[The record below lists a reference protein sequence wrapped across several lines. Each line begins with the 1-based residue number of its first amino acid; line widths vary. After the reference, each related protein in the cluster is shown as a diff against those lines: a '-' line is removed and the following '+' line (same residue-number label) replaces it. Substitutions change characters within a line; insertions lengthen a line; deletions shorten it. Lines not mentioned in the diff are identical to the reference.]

1 MIKACLFDL
10 DGTLL
15 PMDTEAF
22 VNVYLG
28 ALAPQV
34 AHVIPPDKLV
44 KMIWHATEEMIK
56 NTDEQLTN
64 EQVFERTFLEVSK
77 VSKEEIWPVFDR
89 FYREEFPKLQTHVGR
104 EPLMREVV
112 QAALERG
119 YKVAVATNPVFPK
132 EAIWERMRWAG
143 VDDLP
148 FSLVTVYE
156 EMHFCKPQPCYYLEV
171 ADGLGVKPEECVMI
185 GNDMQEDMVAS
196 TVGMKTFYLQQHRI
210 DRGQPVYPFDME
222 GTAAE
227 LLSAIREGK
236 ELFAAEALKVR

>member
-22 VNVYLG
+22 VKIYLG

-34 AHVIPPDKLV
+34 AHLIPPDKLV

-56 NTDEQLTN
+56 NVDENVTN
-64 EQVFERTFLEVSK
+64 EQVFERVFLQLCGLNK
-77 VSKEEIWPVFDR
+77 GDIWPIFDR
-89 FYREEFPKLQTHVGR
+89 FYRDEFPKLKGHVGHN
-104 EPLMREVV
+104 PLMREVV
-112 QAALERG
+112 QAAVDKG

-132 EAIWERMRWAG
+132 EAIHERMRWAG

-148 FSLVTVYE
+148 FEVVTVYE
-156 EMHFCKPQPCYYLEV
+156 EMHFCKPQPKYYLEV
-171 ADGLGVKPEECVMI
+171 AKRLGVQPDECVMI

-196 TVGMKTFYLQQHRI
+196 TVGMKTYYLHQHRI
-210 DRGQPVYPFDME
+210 DRGRPVYPFDME
-222 GTAAE
+222 GTAEE
-227 LLSAIREGK
+227 LLAAIREGK
-236 ELFAAEALKVR
+236 GVFAQDVKLAN